1 MKKVLLISNY
11 VFHYRQKIYN
21 CFSRRFLE
29 DGYELHVLA
38 DAYQEVGYESL
49 FIRHVLP
56 FSVNGYERKI
66 DEISP
71 DVVIV
76 FLHLKDRVQIPLIH
90 YCKRKRIPVIF
101 WNKGVSSTDPD
112 NPLKNIFYHH
122 IHNSCDALLTYTPLT
137 AAFFQKKN
145 HKKLFIAYNTVDCS
159 DINKSKYKAAGLR
172 EKYGIKENRVV
183 LYVSRLKKTKRVDI
197 LLKALA
203 GQPDIAVVVMGE
215 GITSELE
222 SMFAS
227 ASNLYYVGQ
236 KYGEEGNEIWAMGDV
251 FSIPLSCGLGINEAI
266 FWNMPIVTM
275 KGDQTPEIYYVKE
288 GKTGYIAENEK
299 DYKEKLLS
307 LLNDNE
313 LLARMKE
320 ECRKEYEEEVS
331 IDKMYK
337 GFIDAVRYCRKEYRQ
352 KK

>member
-1 MKKVLLISNY
+1 M
-11 VFHYRQKIYN
+11 
-21 CFSRRFLE
+21 
-29 DGYELHVLA
+29 
-38 DAYQEVGYESL
+38 
-49 FIRHVLP
+49 
-56 FSVNGYERKI
+56 
-66 DEISP
+66 
-71 DVVIV
+71 
-76 FLHLKDRVQIPLIH
+76 
-90 YCKRKRIPVIF
+90 
-101 WNKGVSSTDPD
+101 
-112 NPLKNIFYHH
+112 
-122 IHNSCDALLTYTPLT
+122 
-137 AAFFQKKN
+137 
-145 HKKLFIAYNTVDCS
+145 
-159 DINKSKYKAAGLR
+159 
-172 EKYGIKENRVV
+172 
-183 LYVSRLKKTKRVDI
+183 
-197 LLKALA
+197 KALA